1 MEGGKEGTR
10 ICSANC
16 RWVARDRI
24 LASLE
29 KAGLFSNVGPCPEIY
44 REPLFADRGIGP
56 AKPLPVAR
64 VLGEASLAF
73 LVHHTIDEESM
84 RQYAKKI
91 AEVVVGDREI

>member
-1 MEGGKEGTR
+1 MAYAEGGT
-10 ICSANC
+10 
-16 RWVARDRI
+16 VARDRI
-24 LASLE
+24 LASLK

-44 REPLFADRGIGP
+44 REPLFVHQGIAP

-64 VLGEASLAF
+64 ALGAASLAF

-91 AEVVVGDREI
+91 AEVVNSRD

>member
-1 MEGGKEGTR
+1 MEGGKGGTR

-44 REPLFADRGIGP
+44 REPFFADQGTAP
-56 AKPLPVAR
+56 EKPLPVAR
-64 VLGEASLAF
+64 VLGDASLAF
-73 LVHHTIDEESM
+73 PVHHTIDEESM
-84 RQYAKKI
+84 REYSKKI
-91 AEVVVGDREI
+91 AEVVAGD